1 MHRQVKGYYELAYE
15 YHIAATTLAA
25 CLIEAPYL
33 YNPISYLLRH
43 TTELLLKGL
52 IIKELR
58 KDNKKLIVK
67 NVKVGT
73 KKLDSIH
80 SLLYLWDYYK
90 SFSISNGISIDEV
103 NVKFVTKTIKRIDAK
118 DFSSTRYRYPFDKEG
133 KSMDVAPV
141 DIYYDGK
148 APDLELGIPSIIQFG
163 DDIGIIEK
171 GSALLKLN
179 QDLFEVVEALFL
191 LIEN

>member
-1 MHRQVKGYYELAYE
+1 MNRQVKGYYELAYE

-43 TTELLLKGL
+43 TLELLLKGL

-58 KDNKKLIVK
+58 KDNKKLIIK

-90 SFSISNGISIDEV
+90 SFISSNSIAIGQDSI
-103 NVKFVTKTIKRIDAK
+103 KFITKTIKKIDAK
-118 DFSSTRYRYPFDKEG
+118 DFSSTRYRYPFDKTGE
-133 KSMDVAPV
+133 SMDVMPV
-141 DIYYDGK
+141 DICAADI
-148 APDLELGIPSIIQFG
+148 ASDLEQGIPNIFNLAIML
-163 DDIGIIEK
+163 E
-171 GSALLKLN
+171 L
-179 QDLFEVVEALFL
+179 
-191 LIEN
+191 